1 VLGVVNVLINNFL
14 DGRHACYVAYVVQG
28 NVLYLVDD
36 LGDAGGPYAGSMAL
50 NGSGSVSNSQC
61 TVSGAASSAV
71 GSGNTLTLTL
81 SINFKPGFAG
91 NKVVYTAAGDTGSG
105 NSGWQA
111 LATWN
116 NPGSAPTGP
125 AVGGVT
131 PARSNNLTQTY
142 IFTFTDTNGWQDLS
156 VVNFLINSAIDGRH
170 ACYVAFVPSTSSL
183 LLVDDAGDAGGP
195 YFGMVL
201 PGSGSVSNS
210 QCSISAGSLTSSGA
224 TLTLT
229 LTITFTQGFAGNQ
242 VLYLAARSNTLNSN
256 WQAVGSVSVP

>member
-1 VLGVVNVLINNFL
+1 
-14 DGRHACYVAYVVQG
+14 
-28 NVLYLVDD
+28 VDD
-36 LGDAGGPYAGSMAL
+36 AGDAGGPYAGSMLL
-50 NGSGSVSNSQC
+50 NGSGTVSNSQC
-61 TVSGAASSAV
+61 TVNGTASSAV
-71 GSGNTLTLTL
+71 GSGNTLKLKL

-131 PARSNNLTQTY
+131 PAHSNNPTQTY
-142 IFTFTDTNGWQDLS
+142 VFTFTDTNGWQDLS

-210 QCSISAGSLTSSGA
+210 QCSISAGSFTASGA